1 METAFHFRLLGPLAK
16 KTYVHEELSAIR
28 GAISEAL
35 CPWPEGSFRRRYLLT
50 VQPSGT
56 FVPEAAL
63 LADWY
68 AKFAASFEQATV

>member
-1 METAFHFRLLGPLAK
+1 VGPHVTTSTQLPCN
-16 KTYVHEELSAIR
+16 T
-28 GAISEAL
+28 
-35 CPWPEGSFRRRYLLT
+35 EGSFRRRYLLT

-56 FVPEAAL
+56 FVREAAL